1 MKPTLLAL
9 ALLLPLSVQAAT
21 DIQRWRNRDGTQILL
36 VERHENPIIDL
47 EVSFKGAGS
56 VANPDGKSQVAEFTA
71 SLLTDGTQELDEE
84 AFNAE
89 ADNIGAQISSDS
101 NAESASAGFRSLS
114 KADIRDKAANLLNHS
129 LTRPRFDETVSAA
142 VKSNPLPACNNKKP
156 PPTTPPRAN

>member
-1 MKPTLLAL
+1 MKPTLFAL

-71 SLLTDGTQELDEE
+71 ALLTDGTQELDEE

-89 ADNIGAQISSDS
+89 ADNIGAHISRCIQWWDLPCWWELPCWWVVLVGSWS
-101 NAESASAGFRSLS
+101 VMGPVRGWLGASPKERGAWSGLVYM
-114 KADIRDKAANLLNHS
+114 ACPCLLGEGVF
-129 LTRPRFDETVSAA
+129 L
-142 VKSNPLPACNNKKP
+142 PLP
-156 PPTTPPRAN
+156 R

>member
-56 VANPDGKSQVAEFTA
+56 VANPDGKSQ
-71 SLLTDGTQELDEE
+71 
-84 AFNAE
+84 
-89 ADNIGAQISSDS
+89 
-101 NAESASAGFRSLS
+101 
-114 KADIRDKAANLLNHS
+114 DKTL
-129 LTRPRFDETVSAA
+129 PIRFDSAHWFRQSA
-142 VKSNPLPACNNKKP
+142 
-156 PPTTPPRAN
+156 RRFRD

>member
-1 MKPTLLAL
+1 MKPTLLTL

-71 SLLTDGTQELDEE
+71 ALLTDGTQELDEE
-84 AFNAE
+84 PSMPKPTTSAHKSA
-89 ADNIGAQISSDS
+89 ATAMPKAHPQ
-101 NAESASAGFRSLS
+101 ASAASV
-114 KADIRDKAANLLNHS
+114 KP
-129 LTRPRFDETVSAA
+129 TSAT
-142 VKSNPLPACNNKKP
+142 KP
-156 PPTTPPRAN
+156 PTCSTTR